1 MNMGIVTSFLVG
13 GLLLL
18 AMLQFNNQVMQSTS
32 QTTLD
37 VNSKKHMETMRKI
50 ITHDFNRMGFGEANE
65 INAFNPPHFI
75 NFKADINGTGTKTIK
90 WRFKKN
96 KKVTDTSNP
105 DDRVLMRVGPVS
117 ESNGNKKTTYNVVD
131 FSITGY
137 SDIYGNNETTD
148 TDQIRSLLVEI
159 VYEAPES
166 MSEDNDYP
174 RTVWQKHIVPNNLQ
188 FDQTEN

>member
-18 AMLQFNNQVMQSTS
+18 AMLQFNNQVMQNAS

-37 VNSKKHMETMRKI
+37 VNDKKHIETMRRI
-50 ITHDFNRMGFGEANE
+50 ITQDVSRIGFGKNSK

-75 NFKADINGTGTKTIK
+75 NFKADIYGNGTKMVK
-90 WRFKKN
+90 WQFKEN
-96 KKVTDTSNP
+96 KKVKDTSNP
-105 DDRVLMRVGPVS
+105 DDRVLMRVGPIS
-117 ESNGNKKTTYNVVD
+117 ESNGNKPTRYNVVD

-137 SDIYGNNETTD
+137 SDIYGNHETTD
-148 TDQIRSLLVEI
+148 KKEVKSLLIEI
-159 VYEAPES
+159 VYESPES
-166 MSEDNDYP
+166 ISEDNYYP

-188 FDQTEN
+188 FDQPEN

>member
-1 MNMGIVTSFLVG
+1 MGIVTSFLVG

-18 AMLQFNNQVMQSTS
+18 TMLQFNNQVMQNTS

-37 VNSKKHMETMRKI
+37 VNSKKHMETVRKI
-50 ITHDFNRMGFGEANE
+50 ITHDINRIGFGENNK

-75 NFKADINGTGTKTIK
+75 NFKANIYGSGTKTVK
-90 WRFKKN
+90 WQFKEN
-96 KKVTDTSNP
+96 KKVKDTANP

-117 ESNGNKKTTYNVVD
+117 KSNGNKPTRYNVVD

-137 SDIYGNNETTD
+137 SDIYGNTETTD
-148 TDQIRSLLVEI
+148 KDQIKSLLIKI

-166 MSEDNDYP
+166 MSKDDNYP

-188 FDQTEN
+188 FDQPQN